1 MSPRRTHEPD
11 RLRDPETG
19 EWDLKEVRHLSKGW
33 IAVIIALA
41 VMVGGIWVVGG
52 KAWDAWMGFRTK
64 DDYIGAGVDPI
75 QVEIPRGASMTAVGK
90 ILQDKDVVKSADTFK
105 RYAQSRPDE
114 SSRVQAGQ
122 YNLKTQMSTM
132 AAFEALL
139 NPANLNRNMMQ
150 LKEGQ
155 RTSEQLAAMAAA
167 SKLPVEEFQAVAK
180 SPGKLGLPDWGKGNV
195 DGFLFPDTYE
205 LGGTPTAEG
214 TMKMTVDNF
223 NKVIQRNDWVTH
235 ATASPAKDP
244 YTALIMASLV
254 EREAM
259 TTEDRQK
266 VARVFYNRLAKGQRL
281 ESDATVAYANNITGR
296 VTTTSDERKVDSPY
310 NTYLQKNAGKLPPTP
325 ITSPSEDALQA
336 AVTPAEGS
344 WLFFVVVN
352 LDTGETV
359 FSNTLEEHNKATQR
373 LWDFCKTSNKC

>member
-1 MSPRRTHEPD
+1 MSPQRTNEPD
-11 RLRDPETG
+11 RLRDPDTG
-19 EWDLKEVRHLSKGW
+19 EWDLTEVRHRSKGW
-33 IAVIIALA
+33 IAVLIALA
-41 VMVGGIWVVGG
+41 VLVGGVWFVGG

-64 DDYIGAGVDPI
+64 DDYIGAGLNPI
-75 QVEIPRGASMTAVGK
+75 QVEIPKGASMTAVGK
-90 ILQDKDVVKSADTFK
+90 LLEEKDVVKSADSFR

-122 YNLKTQMSTM
+122 YNLKTQMSVM
-132 AAFEALL
+132 SAFEALL
-139 NPANLNRNMMQ
+139 DPNNLVRNKMR
-150 LKEGQ
+150 LAEGQ
-155 RTSEQLAAMAAA
+155 RTSEQLAAMAQA

-180 SPGKLGLPDWGKGNV
+180 DPSKLGLPDWGKNNV

-205 LGGTPTAEG
+205 LGGTPAAEG

-223 NKVIQRNDWVTH
+223 KRVIERNDWVNQ
-235 ATASPAKDP
+235 AIASPAKDP

-266 VARVFYNRLAKGQRL
+266 VARVFYNRLAKGERL

-296 VTTTSDERKVDSPY
+296 VTTTGEERKIDSPY

-325 ITSPSEDALQA
+325 ITSPSEDALLS
-336 AVTPAEGS
+336 AVTPAEGT

-359 FSNTLEEHNKATQR
+359 FSNTLDEHNKASQR
-373 LWDFCKTSNKC
+373 LWDFCKTSDKC

>member
-1 MSPRRTHEPD
+1 MKPRRAREP

-19 EWDLKEVRHLSKGW
+19 EWDVPEVKHRAKGW
-33 IAVIIALA
+33 IAVALA
-41 VMVGGIWVVGG
+41 LVIVFGGIWFVGG
-52 KAWDAWMGFRTK
+52 KAWDAWMSFRTK
-64 DDYIGAGVDPI
+64 DDYIGTGVDPI

-90 ILQDKDVVKSADTFK
+90 LLQDKDVVKSSDTFR

-122 YNLKTQMSTM
+122 YNLKTQMSVM
-132 AAFEALL
+132 AAFDALL
-139 NPANLNRNMMQ
+139 DSNNLVRNTMQ
-150 LKEGQ
+150 LREGQ

-167 SKLPVEEFQAVAK
+167 TKLPVADFQAIAAA
-180 SPGKLGLPDWGKGNV
+180 PGNLGLPAWGKGNV
-195 DGFLFPDTYE
+195 HGFLFPDTYE
-205 LGGTPTAEG
+205 LGSTPTALG

-223 NKVIQRNDWVTH
+223 NKVVERNDWVTQ
-235 ATASPAKDP
+235 ATNSPAKDP
-244 YTALIMASLV
+244 YTALVMASLV

-266 VARVFYNRLAKGQRL
+266 VARVFYNRLAKGQKL

-296 VTTTSDERKVDSPY
+296 VTTRPEERKIDSPY
-310 NTYLQKNAGKLPPTP
+310 NTYLDKNAGKLPPTP
-325 ITSPSEDALQA
+325 ITSPSEDAMEA
-336 AVTPAEGS
+336 AVTPAEGT

-359 FSNTLEEHNKATQR
+359 FSDTYEQHQAAVAKFQE
-373 LWDFCKTSNKC
+373 FCKTSDKC